1 MNCNKAYNSN
11 KNGYVT
17 TKYPT
22 VAIQVTRLNVHT
34 PPWQGAG
41 VERTWHEYRYK
52 NVNYNLEKK
61 RITFRWQYLG
71 KISTDF
77 KQGRIHGSISR
88 VRVGR
93 GSIVVEQGQ

>member
-77 KQGRIHGSISR
+77 KKPHKVWMRKRIPYNLR
-88 VRVGR
+88 LCATL
-93 GSIVVEQGQ
+93 